1 MIPALGTY
9 MKRIQRKPIFRTTK
23 QHNKQQHK
31 VLSRVGL
38 ETKTL
43 GALESGMATRLYVKS
58 MNNCF
63 ETTYINVFLQYIR

>member
-1 MIPALGTY
+1 

-23 QHNKQQHK
+23 QHNKQQQQHK
-31 VLSRVGL
+31 VLSHVGL